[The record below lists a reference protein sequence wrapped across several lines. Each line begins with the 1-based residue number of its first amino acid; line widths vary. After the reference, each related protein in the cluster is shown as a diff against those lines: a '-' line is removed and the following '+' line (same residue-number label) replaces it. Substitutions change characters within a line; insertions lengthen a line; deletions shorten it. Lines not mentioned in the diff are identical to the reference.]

1 MSIQEI
7 IVAVIVIAS
16 VVYTLYNVIKLFT
29 PNKEQ
34 SCGCA
39 SCDFKTK
46 IDELKSLSENLK

>member
-1 MSIQEI
+1 MIIQEI

-29 PNKEQ
+29 PKQEQ
-34 SCGCA
+34 GCGCT

-46 IDELKSLSENLK
+46 VDELKSLSENLK

>member
-7 IVAVIVIAS
+7 IVAVILIAS

-29 PNKEQ
+29 PKKEQ
-34 SCGCA
+34 GCGCV

-46 IDELKSLSENLK
+46 VDELKSLSENLK

>member
-29 PNKEQ
+29 PKKEQ

>member
-29 PNKEQ
+29 PKKEQ
-34 SCGCA
+34 SCGCT